1 MADQHVQQLK
11 DEPGWKLDKQKLRMD
26 LLPPEAV
33 EAIAEVFTYG
43 ANKYEDRNWEK
54 GMSWGRIYGA
64 MLRHLL
70 AFWRGEDYDSE
81 SGKLHLA
88 HAATDALFLLQY
100 YLKQIGKDDRPNG
113 N

>member
-1 MADQHVQQLK
+1 MADQHVEQLK

-26 LLPPEAV
+26 LLPPEAL

-64 MLRHLL
+64 ILRHAL
-70 AFWRGEDYDSE
+70 AFWRGEDIDPE
-81 SGKLHLA
+81 SGQPHLA
-88 HAATDALFLLQY
+88 HLATDGMFLLHY
-100 YLKQIGKDDRPNG
+100 YLKNIGKDDRPNG